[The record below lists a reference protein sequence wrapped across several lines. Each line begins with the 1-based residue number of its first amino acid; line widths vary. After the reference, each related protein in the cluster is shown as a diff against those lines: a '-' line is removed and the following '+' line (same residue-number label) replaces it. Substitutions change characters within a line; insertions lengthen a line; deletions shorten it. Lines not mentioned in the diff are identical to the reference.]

1 MSLAFESMWRDQPA
15 GSPSLLDLLNSQ
27 YKDLETHQEYLKEI
41 IVQQRALFRDWNFM
55 LSLKSRLE
63 EYIGVQKLLEH
74 DGITA
79 SSMEQFKKQTL
90 ELMSRIKFYETIINQ
105 RHTAIDFALDTLD
118 ILPHDKIK
126 DE

>member
-1 MSLAFESMWRDQPA
+1 MSVAFESMWKDQPS
-15 GSPSLLDLLNSQ
+15 GSPTLLDLLNSQ

-63 EYIGVQKLLEH
+63 EYIGVQKLLEK

-79 SSMEQFKKQTL
+79 SSLDQFKKQTFD
-90 ELMSRIKFYETIINQ
+90 LMDRIKFYETIINQ
-105 RHTAIDFALDTLD
+105 RHTAIEFALDTLD
-118 ILPHDKIK
+118 ILPHDKVK

>member
-1 MSLAFESMWRDQPA
+1 MSLAFESMWKDQPP
-15 GSPSLLDLLNSQ
+15 GSPTLLDLLNSQ

-55 LSLKSRLE
+55 LGLKSRLE
-63 EYIGVQKLLEH
+63 EYISVQKVLEK

-79 SSMEQFKKQTL
+79 SSLDQFKKQTFD
-90 ELMSRIKFYETIINQ
+90 LMDRIKFYETIINQ
-105 RHTAIDFALDTLD
+105 RHTAIEFALDTLD
-118 ILPHDKIK
+118 ILPHDKLK